1 MGKTKRIFLSIAN
14 LAPFEV
20 NMTSAEDEEV
30 WISARDKVNNLWV
43 KWTRDFPKRSH
54 EEILAMIA
62 LRFAQV
68 YTAREKEVKELDS
81 LLDKFENDIDS
92 MIIGA
97 NGSQTEG
104 AEPQQKEF
112 FGDNEF

>member
-20 NMTSAEDEEV
+20 NATSSEDEAT
-30 WISARDKVNNLWV
+30 WISARDKVNDLWV
-43 KWTRDFPKRSH
+43 KWTRDFPKKSH

-68 YTAREKEVKELDS
+68 YKAQEREAKELDS
-81 LLDKFENDIDS
+81 LLDNFENEIDS

-97 NGSQTEG
+97 NDQQTEG
-104 AEPQQKEF
+104 EEPQQREF
-112 FGDNEF
+112 FNNSDF